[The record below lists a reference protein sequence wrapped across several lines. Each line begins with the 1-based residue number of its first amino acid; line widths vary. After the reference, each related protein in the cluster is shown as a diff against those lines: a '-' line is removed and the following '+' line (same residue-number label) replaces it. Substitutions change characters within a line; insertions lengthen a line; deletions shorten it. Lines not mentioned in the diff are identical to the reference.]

1 MPDGEQDVLEFFAQ
15 TIETTFQRTLPDL
28 TRDHDQGHSR
38 PGATEAL
45 RWYGRLSAEQ
55 DRLSQA
61 EDELVVA
68 LGAEP
73 GELNPR
79 QWELAHRVNTAVVER
94 DVPAVILKALLDTVM
109 ADMAE
114 RGPRPNMGGARRI
127 QAPAVAVAQLRGTG
141 SAVQGRSR

>member
-15 TIETTFQRTLPDL
+15 SIETTFQRTLPDL
-28 TRDHDQGHSR
+28 VRDHDQGRSR
-38 PGATEAL
+38 PGAAEAL
-45 RWYGRLSAEQ
+45 RWYGRLSAAQ
-55 DRLSQA
+55 DRLHQA

-79 QWELAHRVNTAVVER
+79 QRELAHRVNSAVVER

-109 ADMAE
+109 ADAPE
-114 RGPRPNMGGARRI
+114 RGPRPSTVAAPRI
-127 QAPAVAVAQLRGTG
+127 QAPAVAAAQPHSVG
-141 SAVQGRSR
+141 SGVHGRAR